1 MPIILCWF
9 RVVFVVFGF
18 ALNLV
23 ELQAESVEP
32 AVTFLIL
39 ALGIAQML
47 AEDIPGAAESGERG
61 IEFFQVLPD
70 LGGLLFYLQTVQA
83 HHHRHQIGI

>member
-9 RVVFVVFGF
+9 GFVFAVFGF

-23 ELQAESVEP
+23 ELQAESIES

-39 ALGIAQML
+39 TLGIAQVL
-47 AEDIPGAAESGERG
+47 AEDIPGAAESSERG
-61 IEFFQVLPD
+61 IEFFQILPD
-70 LGGLLFYLQTVQA
+70 LCSLLFYLQPMQA